1 MLRFH
6 VSLKLSPEEHSK
18 HKLVSILVGEKW
30 TQMWHCAVCFNPFVT
45 PSSKYSLSFW
55 KQKMPKERPFLF
67 VCSIRLETGF
77 RCGGTWPF
85 SLNPLRISSQGNL
98 PALQVH
104 INDHKSLLLQ
114 CSCRIYINFRS
125 LFVLINEMLYL
136 VKERC
141 RRVKAS
147 ECR

>member
-6 VSLKLSPEEHSK
+6 VSSKLSPEEHSK
-18 HKLVSILVGEKW
+18 HKLVSLLVGEKW
-30 TQMWHCAVCFNPFVT
+30 IQMWQCAVCFNPFVT
-45 PSSKYSLSFW
+45 PSSKYSLSFS

-77 RCGGTWPF
+77 RWVGTLPF
-85 SLNPLRISSQGNL
+85 SLSPLRISSQGNL

-104 INDHKSLLLQ
+104 INDHKSLPLQ

-125 LFVLINEMLYL
+125 LFVLINEMHYS

-141 RRVKAS
+141 RRAEAS
-147 ECR
+147 VCR